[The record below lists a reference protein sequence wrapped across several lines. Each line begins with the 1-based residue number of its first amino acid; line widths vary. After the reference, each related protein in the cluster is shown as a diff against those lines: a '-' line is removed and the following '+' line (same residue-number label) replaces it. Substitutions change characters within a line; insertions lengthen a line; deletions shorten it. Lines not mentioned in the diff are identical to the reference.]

1 MAKTKLP
8 PEERRAQLDAVK
20 LEEMMAIVIQN
31 KDAFESLVDV
41 LTIKHVKRISQGL
54 ALLWRQVR
62 SYYKVHNELPSRGS
76 LVADLHNAI
85 NQNFDALTDDEKVE
99 VDDFIDYAYDQ
110 TEHGKDIAKSRAH
123 VRVAMETCK
132 QFLEEESL
140 HDLREM
146 AVKDGTVPLDIPSI
160 LQQKQAELDVIGALT
175 GGELE
180 MPFPE
185 GWDTREHV
193 KLFTTGNK
201 TLDDLMG
208 GGWRGSEVLLFM
220 GPYGSCKTTLTV
232 DSVANL
238 IEYAS
243 EEYLNGRSRQ
253 RKGKAMKPVVV
264 LMFTEGEKQDYRL
277 RLLAN
282 LAQIPW
288 KRLMRMSSLDDL
300 CKKKKVGCTED
311 TEYENTEFA
320 EQKSARGE
328 GFQCEYNRVQRAV
341 SLCNQFLVLLD
352 CTDSEDNPHPVG
364 GGGVPELAN
373 IVNSHFRKNRD
384 TYPLA
389 FWLDHASALVDR
401 MAEAGGA
408 EVDKM
413 MHLILKRIPRQCK
426 DKLAKKWKAP
436 IGIIHQLS
444 GEANSRSIMA
454 ELSHGDAAGSKQ
466 IGEYVDF
473 AIVTNK
479 PDMEQMARMK
489 ATKHRRE
496 PPTGTRIVRVD
507 GSFQRL
513 TDETGFY
520 VVDNGR
526 IIKKSDLDAWNSK
539 SKIRNATTT
548 ANAGGFDIG

>member
-1 MAKTKLP
+1 MAKMLKP
-8 PEERRAQLDAVK
+8 APEERRAQLDSVK

-31 KDAFESLVDV
+31 KVAYESVVDV
-41 LTIKHVKRISQGL
+41 LTIRQVKRISQGL

-62 SYYKVHNELPSRGS
+62 NYYKVHNELPAKGS

-85 NQNFDALTDDEKVE
+85 GQSPDSLTDDEKAE
-99 VDDFIDYAYDQ
+99 VDEFLDYAYDRA
-110 TEHGKDIAKSRAH
+110 EHGKNIAKSSAH
-123 VRVAMETCK
+123 VRVAMETCR
-132 QFLEEESL
+132 QYLEEEAL
-140 HDLREM
+140 HDLRDL

-160 LQQKQAELDVIGALT
+160 LHRKQAELDVIGALT

-180 MPFPE
+180 QPFPD

-193 KLFTTGNK
+193 KLFTTGNS
-201 TLDDLMG
+201 TLDELMG

-232 DSVANL
+232 DSVSAL
-238 IEYAS
+238 ITYAS
-243 EEYLNGRSRQ
+243 EEYIHGRTKQ
-253 RKGKAMKPVVV
+253 RKGESLRPVVV

-288 KRLMRMSSLDDL
+288 KRLTRMESLNDL
-300 CKKKKVGCTED
+300 CKERGVGCTED
-311 TEYENTEFA
+311 TEYENKEFA
-320 EQKSARGE
+320 DQKAARGE
-328 GFQCEYNRVQRAV
+328 GFQAEYYRAQRAV
-341 SLCNQFLVLLD
+341 GLCNKFLVLLD
-352 CTDSEDNPHPVG
+352 CTDSEDNKHPVG

-373 IVNSHFRKNRD
+373 IVAAHFRKNQD

-401 MAEAGGA
+401 MAESGGA
-408 EVDKM
+408 DVDKM

-444 GEANSRSIMA
+444 GEANSRSILA
-454 ELSHGDAAGSKQ
+454 ELSHGDSAGSKQ

-473 AIVTNK
+473 AVVANK
-479 PDMEQMARMK
+479 PDMEQLCRVK
-489 ATKHRRE
+489 CTKHRRE
-496 PPTGTRIVRVD
+496 PPSTARIVRVD

-513 TDETGFY
+513 LDETDLH

-526 IIKKSDLDAWNSK
+526 IIAKKDMDAWASRG
-539 SKIRNATTT
+539 KIGQAHDN
-548 ANAGGFDIG
+548 NHKHGFDV

>member
-31 KDAFESLVDV
+31 KDAFEAVVDV
-41 LTIKHVKRISQGL
+41 LSIKHVRRISEGL

-62 SYYKVHNELPSRGS
+62 AHHKLHGVLPARGS

-85 NQNFDALTDDEKVE
+85 NQNPDALTDDEKVE
-99 VDDFIDYAYDQ
+99 VDEFIDYAYDK
-110 TEHGKDIAKSRAH
+110 TEHGKDIAKSSAH
-123 VRVAMETCK
+123 VRVAMDTCR

-140 HDLREM
+140 HDLRDM
-146 AVKDGTVPLDIPSI
+146 AVKDGTVPLDIPAI
-160 LQQKQAELDVIGALT
+160 LQQKQAELDMIGSLT

-180 MPFPE
+180 VPFPA

-193 KLFTTGNK
+193 KLFTTGCK

-232 DSVANL
+232 DSVSNL
-238 IEYAS
+238 ILYAS
-243 EEYLNGRSRQ
+243 EEHLHGRTRH
-253 RKGKAMKPVVV
+253 RKGVPMKPVVV

-288 KRLMRMSSLDDL
+288 QRLTRMESLDDL
-300 CKKKKVGCTED
+300 CKVPKKVGCTED

-320 EQKSARGE
+320 AQKADKGE
-328 GFQCEYNRVQRAV
+328 GFLCEYARVLRAV
-341 SLCNQFLVLLD
+341 DLCNRFLVLLD

-373 IVNSHFRKNRD
+373 IVNSHFRKNKD

-426 DKLAKKWKAP
+426 DKLAKKWRAP

-473 AIVTNK
+473 AVVTNK
-479 PDMEQMARMK
+479 PDTDQMARVK

-507 GSFQRL
+507 GAFQRL
-513 TDETGFY
+513 SDETEFY

-526 IIKKSDLDAWNSK
+526 VIKKSDLDAWNSK
-539 SKIRNATTT
+539 SKIRNASTV
-548 ANAGGFDIG
+548 NQGGIDIG